1 MANQLSLP
9 RFLVPGFFLALPA
22 MLISF
27 FYEPE
32 PAGKNA
38 VSGVWAADSLDL
50 QCRSGQAVE
59 LLPVDTDGDD
69 IPDEGGWA
77 LWAGDMV
84 DTARVQCGEELIF
97 SINREGET
105 PDSAA
110 IVLLLGCD
118 DTDGGLG
125 FVNIEVHAWCA
136 GEIVASCLTYVGVFD
151 NFSLCG
157 HGPHSPAAVGRII
170 REDGVPVEDVEV
182 SLSGLSPA
190 FTLTDAQ
197 GGFRFLG
204 LSPGDDITITPE
216 KDAGYLGGY
225 TENISTQDLVLISR
239 HILGVQPLGSPY
251 KLIAADVNNSR
262 RVTTLDL
269 IALRRL
275 LLGIDIEFEDNT
287 SWRFIRLDYTFPE
300 PANPWAELFPERID
314 INGLPAT
321 GAADLDFIAVKV
333 GDVSLD

>member
-1 MANQLSLP
+1 MANKLSLP
-9 RFLVPGFFLALPA
+9 RFPAPCFLLALPIL
-22 MLISF
+22 LISS
-27 FYEPE
+27 YYVPE

-69 IPDEGGWA
+69 IPDEGRWA

-157 HGPHSPAAVGRII
+157 PAVDYFSVEGRII
-170 REDGVPVEDVEV
+170 REDGVPVDGVEV
-182 SLSGLSPA
+182 RLSGPRSG
-190 FTLTDAQ
+190 FSLTDVQ
-197 GGFRFLG
+197 GYYHF
-204 LSPGDDITITPE
+204 SDPNVGDDITITPE
-216 KDAGYLGGY
+216 KNSDY
-225 TENISTQDLVLISR
+225 TEGVSTLDMVLIGR
-239 HILGVQPLGSPY
+239 HILGVLPLDSPY

-262 RVTTLDL
+262 HITTLDL

-275 LLGIDIEFEDNT
+275 LLGIDTEFESNT
-287 SWRFIRLDYTFPE
+287 SWRFVELDYTFPN
-300 PANPWAELFPERID
+300 PANPWQERFPEW
-314 INGLPAT
+314 INFNDLPFVGVA
-321 GAADLDFIAVKV
+321 GLDFVAVKV
-333 GDVSLD
+333 GDVSSG